1 MPKPKPDEVIRHEI
15 VFGSTERQIAKDLRT
30 ALVVNK
36 VITPFTSL
44 LSSTT
49 GLLLVTGLGLAYL
62 EQFLPEDWQ
71 YRTDE
76 QLRDWFETEN
86 LAAGGVGSILGGLI
100 GAMFGGIPGAGL
112 GAVFGGVTGS
122 VTQEVAEEAQAGG
135 VPAGFSYGSIGLL
148 IGAARLL
155 KNVADDLQNE
165 N

>member
-15 VFGSTERQIAKDLRT
+15 VFGSTERQIAKDLRS

-62 EQFLPEDWQ
+62 EQYLPEDWQ

-86 LAAGGVGSILGGLI
+86 LAAAGVGSILGGLI
-100 GAMFGGIPGAGL
+100 GAMFGAPVL
-112 GAVFGGVTGS
+112 GALFGGVTGS
-122 VTQEVAEEAQAGG
+122 ATQEVAEEAQAGG

>member
-15 VFGSTERQIAKDLRT
+15 VFGSTERQIAKDLRS

-44 LSSTT
+44 LSSTA

-62 EQFLPEDWQ
+62 EQYLPPDW
-71 YRTDE
+71 YHRTDE
-76 QLRDWFETEN
+76 QLRDWFESEN
-86 LAAGGVGSILGGLI
+86 LAAAGVGSILGGLI
-100 GAMFGGIPGAGL
+100 GAMFGAPVL
-112 GAVFGGVTGS
+112 GALFGGVTGS
-122 VTQEVAEEAQAGG
+122 ATQEVAEEAQAGG

>member
-76 QLRDWFETEN
+76 QLRDWFESEN
-86 LAAGGVGSILGGLI
+86 LAAAGVGSILGGLI
-100 GAMFGGIPGAGL
+100 GAMFGAPVL
-112 GAVFGGVTGS
+112 GALFGGVTGS
-122 VTQEVAEEAQAGG
+122 ATQEVAEEAQAGG

>member
-62 EQFLPEDWQ
+62 EQYLPPDW
-71 YRTDE
+71 YHRTDE

-86 LAAGGVGSILGGLI
+86 LAAAGVGSILGGLI
-100 GAMFGGIPGAGL
+100 GAMFGAPVL
-112 GAVFGGVTGS
+112 GALFGGVTGS
-122 VTQEVAEEAQAGG
+122 ATQEVAEEAQAGG

>member
-44 LSSTT
+44 LSSTA

-62 EQFLPEDWQ
+62 EQYLPEDWE

-100 GAMFGGIPGAGL
+100 GVMFGSPVL
-112 GAVFGGVTGS
+112 GAVFGGVAGS
-122 VTQEVAEEAQAGG
+122 ATQEVAEEAQAGG

>member
-15 VFGSTERQIAKDLRT
+15 VFGSTERQIAKDLRS

-44 LSSTT
+44 LSSTA

-62 EQFLPEDWQ
+62 EQYLPPDW
-71 YRTDE
+71 YHRTDE

-86 LAAGGVGSILGGLI
+86 LAAAGVGSILGGLI
-100 GAMFGGIPGAGL
+100 GVMFGSPVL
-112 GAVFGGVTGS
+112 GAVFGGVAGS
-122 VTQEVAEEAQAGG
+122 ATQEVAEEAQAGG